1 MRWLSGSTRAGEL
14 KILAYHRVYPLSR
27 EDEFPSDPELV
38 SADVE
43 AFAAQMSFVRRHFAP
58 LTFAEVIRSIDSGRR
73 LPTHAVIVTFDD
85 GHLDNYTHA
94 FPILRQLGVPATI
107 FLSTGYI
114 GTDDRFWFERLASL
128 IYCAP
133 PGPFEVES
141 MSFRYLLHD
150 VASRRRASDLLLARL
165 KNVHDSVRRE
175 AVGEVEARLALHLRA
190 AESACS
196 SALSWQSVEE
206 MAREGIEFGSH
217 GVTHSVLS
225 NLDPDDLRAE
235 LFDSRRVIQ
244 QHTGQEVEVIAYP
257 IGKSTSYN
265 ARVIDAARE
274 CGYRVGV
281 TYESGTNLMAAM
293 DPFVLK
299 RIPVERTV
307 SQKRFEAML
316 CFPRAFF

>member
-1 MRWLSGSTRAGEL
+1 
-14 KILAYHRVYPLSR
+14 
-27 EDEFPSDPELV
+27 
-38 SADVE
+38 
-43 AFAAQMSFVRRHFAP
+43 
-58 LTFAEVIRSIDSGRR
+58 
-73 LPTHAVIVTFDD
+73 IVTFDD
-85 GHLDNYTHA
+85 GHGDNYTHA
-94 FPILRQLGVPATI
+94 FPILRQLGVPATV

-114 GTDDRFWFERLASL
+114 GTDDRFWFERLSSL

-133 PGPFEVES
+133 SGPLEVKCI
-141 MSFRYLLHD
+141 SFRYLLHD
-150 VASRRRASDLLLARL
+150 VASRRRASELLLARL

-175 AVGEVEARLALHLRA
+175 AVGEVEARLAPHLPLT
-190 AESACS
+190 ESACS
-196 SALSWQSVEE
+196 PALSWQSVEE

-244 QHTGQEVEVIAYP
+244 QHTGQNVEVIAYP

-281 TYESGTNLMAAM
+281 TYESGTNIMAAM
-293 DPFVLK
+293 DRVGLE
-299 RIPVERTV
+299 RIPLQHTLSR
-307 SQKRFEAML
+307 KRFEA
-316 CFPRAFF
+316 